1 MKKTIDK
8 QALIYPKPIVIV
20 GILQNDSP
28 CYFATTSVSII
39 SHKPALIA
47 MVIEPN
53 QPFSQAF
60 TMDSRFSI
68 NLPSSTWIDRVDLA
82 LNWQSLN
89 HLDQPNLFETT
100 TQKTT
105 VPYIVDAKVALIV
118 KISNVTDIGK
128 RKLLIADVQKTIV
141 DDSIF
146 IDNVNPSLNILDP
159 IIYGIDNKYY
169 AIGQVLGSRQ
179 KESEKLY
186 QNLRKHQK
194 PKPYNYY
201 FKLKICQLK
210 EVGSTYK
217 ELAEQFDVYSETIED
232 WYMLYRI
239 FGSAGLTR
247 KMAIKLA
254 NTPFTE
260 TEQVALAQQIIARK
274 ATYKSLI
281 ETHYVSLS
289 RLRNWVKKARRN
301 EKGS

>member
-8 QALIYPKPIVIV
+8 QALIYPTPIVIV
-20 GILQNDSP
+20 GVLQDDTP
-28 CYFATTSVSII
+28 YYFATTNVSIM
-39 SHKPALIA
+39 SHKPALVG

-53 QPFSQAF
+53 QPLSEVF
-60 TMDSRFSI
+60 TLNSRFSI
-68 NLPSSTWIDRVDLA
+68 NMPSTTWIDRVDLA
-82 LNWQSLN
+82 FNWQNLSNLE
-89 HLDQPNLFETT
+89 QPNLFETA

-105 VPYIVDAKVALIV
+105 VPYVLDAKVALIV
-118 KISNVTDIGK
+118 KISQVIDLGK
-128 RKLLIADVQKTIV
+128 RKLVIADVQKTIV

-169 AIGQVLGSRQ
+169 AMGRVLGSVQ

-186 QNLRKHQK
+186 QNLRKNQK

-201 FKLKICQLK
+201 FKLKICELK
-210 EVGSTYK
+210 ASGSTYK
-217 ELAEQFDVYSETIED
+217 ELADQFDVYSETIED

-239 FGSAGLTR
+239 FGPVGLTR

-254 NTPFTE
+254 NTTFTE
-260 TEQVALAQQIIARK
+260 DEQVALAQQVITRE

-281 ETHYVSLS
+281 EKHHVSLS
-289 RLRNWVKKARRN
+289 RLRNWVKKARKN